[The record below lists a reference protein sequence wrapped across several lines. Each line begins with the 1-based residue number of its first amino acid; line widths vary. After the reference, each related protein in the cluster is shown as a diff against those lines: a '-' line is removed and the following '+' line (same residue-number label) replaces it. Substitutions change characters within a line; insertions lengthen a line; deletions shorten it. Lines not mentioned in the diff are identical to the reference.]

1 MELTKLHSTI
11 EDKKNELIQLVI
23 KYGINHKKV
32 LTLSRELD
40 FLIFKF
46 MKRQ

>member
-1 MELTKLHSTI
+1 MGLTKLHSVI
-11 EDKKNELIQLVI
+11 EDKKSELVQLAL

-32 LTLSRELD
+32 LTLSQELD
-40 FLIFKF
+40 CLIFKF

>member
-1 MELTKLHSTI
+1 MELRKLHSVI
-11 EDKKNELIQLVI
+11 ENKKNELVQLVI

-32 LTLSRELD
+32 LTLSQELD
-40 FLIFKF
+40 CLIFKF

>member
-1 MELTKLHSTI
+1 VKLTKLHSVI

-23 KYGINHKKV
+23 EYGINHKKV

-40 FLIFKF
+40 CLIFKF
-46 MKRQ
+46 MKGQ